1 MRGRYFLA
9 LAWVVFTESMLSVS
23 RGEVTPDA
31 KNSMLEFFELIINYI
46 DLRVTGDGNHTEI

>member
-1 MRGRYFLA
+1 MA
-9 LAWVVFTESMLSVS
+9 SAWVVFTEECSLSVS

-46 DLRVTGDGNHTEI
+46 DLLRVTGDGNHTEI

>member
-1 MRGRYFLA
+1 MRGKYFLA
-9 LAWVVFTESMLSVS
+9 LAWVVFTELELSVS

-46 DLRVTGDGNHTEI
+46 DLGVTGDGNHTEI